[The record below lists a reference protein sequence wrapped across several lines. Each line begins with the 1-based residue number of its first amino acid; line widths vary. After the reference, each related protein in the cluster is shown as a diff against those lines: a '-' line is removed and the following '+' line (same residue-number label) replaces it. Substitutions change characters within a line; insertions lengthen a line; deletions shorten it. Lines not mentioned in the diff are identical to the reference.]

1 MSVIQKL
8 LKVTLFVNSA
18 LCASLVNAE
27 ACTYN
32 EALMAFQKGNTVRG
46 QALLTMAVKDGDQ
59 RAVALFSALQEA
71 VRDGRDYDVADVIQ
85 MADSAGTV
93 K

>member
-1 MSVIQKL
+1 MIPRM
-8 LKVTLFVNSA
+8 LKVTVFVSSA
-18 LCASLVNAE
+18 VSASLVNAE

-32 EALMAFQKGNTVRG
+32 EALMAFQQGNTVRG

-71 VRDGRDYDVADVIQ
+71 VRDGGGYDAADVIQ
-85 MADSAGTV
+85 MADSAEAA